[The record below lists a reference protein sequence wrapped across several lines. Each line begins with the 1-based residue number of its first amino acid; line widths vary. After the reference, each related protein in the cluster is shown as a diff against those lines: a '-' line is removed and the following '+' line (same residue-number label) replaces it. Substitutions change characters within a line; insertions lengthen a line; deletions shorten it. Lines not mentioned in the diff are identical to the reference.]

1 MRDRDCPPLAR
12 VASVLLTVML
22 SVLFGGLPG
31 GLTTGCS
38 DDDPTGPKNV
48 LGPWPASEDS
58 LIALFRAAYTDRD
71 LADYLPLLDDGYVF
85 QFLQV
90 DIDQLGLPPG
100 YLFDRAA
107 EEDVAANMFSGQPI
121 PGGPPAISE
130 IRWPILQGI
139 GQWEDS
145 YNPSFPGC
153 RQRIFNFEME
163 IERPGD
169 ITLIFGGQQL
179 FYAAPCDTILPDGSA
194 ATAWRLH
201 AQVDLSETITKGT
214 ERPTWG
220 WVKAKYR
227 TP

>member
-1 MRDRDCPPLAR
+1 MITKRCRPGLLI
-12 VASVLLTVML
+12 VLLTGLMAGL
-22 SVLFGGLPG
+22 MGGLI
-31 GLTTGCS
+31 TGCS
-38 DDDPTGPKNV
+38 DDDLTGPKNIV
-48 LGPWPASEDS
+48 GPWPASEDS

-71 LADYLPLLDDGYVF
+71 LAAYLPLLDDGYIF
-85 QFLQV
+85 QFLQA

-100 YLFDRAA
+100 YQLDRAI
-107 EEDVAANMFSGQPI
+107 EEDIATNMFSGQSI
-121 PGGPPAISE
+121 PGGEPAISE
-130 IRWPILQGI
+130 IRWSVLEGI

-145 YNPSFPGC
+145 YHPSFPGC

-179 FYAAPCDTILPDGSA
+179 FYAAPHDTILPDQTPA
-194 ATAWRLH
+194 IAWRLRG
-201 AQVDLSETITKGT
+201 QVDMSVTITKGT